1 MTELLASEP
10 QKPSLGMALEEDLRD
25 REAGDLGSA
34 DPWWSSSTAVLGQE
48 IISKDVK
55 CGEKGVEVG
64 RARGLRGRRCIS
76 NARLRRPSPGPSP
89 PGDQFGINHLWWLAR
104 TLSDSDVLG
113 LLCATGV
120 IPVIVADEINVIR
133 PLGDALKNGGIRVA
147 EITFRTA
154 AAVEALRLLTL
165 DPDLLVGAG
174 TILRPD
180 QVDLAYTAGARFIVT
195 PGFSTRV
202 IDRCRELGLP
212 VVPGVATATEL
223 IAALDQGF
231 ELVKFFPAEASGGVA
246 MIGALQGP
254 FPDVRFIPTGGISA
268 ANAAD
273 YLAMKSVA
281 AVGGNWMVASELLRG
296 RDFTGIAR
304 LAAEAVEIA
313 ARARR

>member
-1 MTELLASEP
+1 M
-10 QKPSLGMALEEDLRD
+10 
-25 REAGDLGSA
+25 
-34 DPWWSSSTAVLGQE
+34 
-48 IISKDVK
+48 
-55 CGEKGVEVG
+55 
-64 RARGLRGRRCIS
+64 
-76 NARLRRPSPGPSP
+76 N
-89 PGDQFGINHLWWLAR
+89 
-104 TLSDSDVLG
+104 DSDALG

-120 IPVIVADEINVIR
+120 IPVILADEIHVIR
-133 PLGDALKNGGIRVA
+133 PLGDALKLGGIRVA

-154 AAVEALRLLTL
+154 AAIEALRLLAL

-202 IDRCRELGLP
+202 LDRCRELGLP

-223 IAALDQGF
+223 IAALDQGI

-246 MIGALQGP
+246 MIRALQAP
-254 FPDVRFIPTGGISA
+254 FSDVRFIPTGGISA

-273 YLAMKSVA
+273 YLSMNSVA
-281 AVGGNWMVASELLRG
+281 AVGGNWIVASDLLRAG
-296 RDFTGIAR
+296 NYAGIAR

-313 ARARR
+313 AKART

>member
-1 MTELLASEP
+1 M
-10 QKPSLGMALEEDLRD
+10 
-25 REAGDLGSA
+25 
-34 DPWWSSSTAVLGQE
+34 
-48 IISKDVK
+48 
-55 CGEKGVEVG
+55 
-64 RARGLRGRRCIS
+64 
-76 NARLRRPSPGPSP
+76 
-89 PGDQFGINHLWWLAR
+89 
-104 TLSDSDVLG
+104 SDSDVLG

-120 IPVIVADEINVIR
+120 IPVIVADEINVVR
-133 PLGDALKNGGIRVA
+133 PLGDALKTGGIRVA
-147 EITFRTA
+147 EMTFRTS

-223 IAALDQGF
+223 IAALDRGC
-231 ELVKFFPAEASGGVA
+231 ELVKFFPAEASGGV
-246 MIGALQGP
+246 G
-254 FPDVRFIPTGGISA
+254 FPEVRFIPTGGISA
-268 ANAAD
+268 ANAVD